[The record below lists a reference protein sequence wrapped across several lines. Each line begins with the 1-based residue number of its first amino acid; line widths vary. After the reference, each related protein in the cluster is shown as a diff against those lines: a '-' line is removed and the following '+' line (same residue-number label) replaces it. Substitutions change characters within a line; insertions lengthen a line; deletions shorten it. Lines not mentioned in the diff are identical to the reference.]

1 MGIVQT
7 LYYQLSQYTDAP
19 ERRIGLF
26 FKGLSEKNSVV
37 AARSQLLDLM
47 QHDLAAINL
56 WTEYKY
62 KGYNYL
68 RKSTRKKLYA
78 NLELIAADFDV
89 YYQANR
95 MDGAEVA
102 QHIHTIAP
110 HAHIEFQR
118 AQLLRALT
126 DYFSLTRGLYEYRES
141 SSFSRLLRNPSEE
154 KLIGDC
160 NQIVTLYAH
169 LYAKYFNINDL
180 KVRLLPNHVALHYG
194 GVDIEATNGTFA
206 NYDDT
211 KDAEL
216 MPIEELV
223 TVNLLD
229 TTDSYLETHEVAPED
244 FLQSSRLAY
253 MLSHSREIVARNLE
267 AAYGSIINS
276 LMSRNNFSQAL
287 KFAKQSSNIELLAVV
302 GNNGALYHMN
312 KHEFAAARKYAQYA
326 LHRNELIQDS
336 YRAEGV
342 YHYNQQHFHEAI
354 KAFKECGDQDSVRK
368 CYAAL
373 FFDEQSA
380 LPKQLTSD
388 NIKQYSKVIRRMQGY
403 AKKSGNKELILHVDS
418 LRKYL

>member
-7 LYYQLSQYTDAP
+7 LYYQLSQYADAP

-26 FKGLSEKNSVV
+26 FKGLSEKKSV
-37 AARSQLLDLM
+37 AAARAQLLDLM
-47 QHDLAAINL
+47 QQDLAAINL

-62 KGYNYL
+62 KGYKYL

-78 NLELIAADFDV
+78 NLELIAANFDTF
-89 YYQANR
+89 YQMNR
-95 MDGAEVA
+95 KDGAVVA

-126 DYFSLTRGLYEYRES
+126 DYFSLTRGLYEYHES

-169 LYAKYFNINDL
+169 LYAKYFDIHDL
-180 KVRLLPNHVALHYG
+180 KIRLLPNHVALHYS

-206 NYDDT
+206 NYDDA
-211 KDAEL
+211 KGSEL

-229 TTDSYLETHEVAPED
+229 TTDSYLETHGVAPED

-253 MLSHSREIVARNLE
+253 MLSHSREIVSRNLE
-267 AAYGSIINS
+267 AAYGSIING
-276 LMSRNNFSQAL
+276 LMSRNNFAQAL
-287 KFAKQSSNIELLAVV
+287 KFAKQSGNIELLAVV
-302 GNNGALYHMN
+302 GNNGALHHMD
-312 KHEFAAARKYAQYA
+312 KHEFAAARKFAQHA
-326 LHRNELIQDS
+326 LRRDELIKDS

-342 YHYNQQHFHEAI
+342 YHYNQQRFHDAI

-373 FFDEQSA
+373 FFEEQSA
-380 LPKQLTSD
+380 LPKQLTSE
-388 NIKQYSKVIRRMQGY
+388 NIKQYSKLIRRMQGY
-403 AKKSGNKELILHVDS
+403 AKKSENKELVQHADS

>member
-7 LYYQLSQYTDAP
+7 LYYQFSQYVDAS

-26 FKGLSEKNSVV
+26 FKGLSEKKSVV

-47 QHDLAAINL
+47 QQDLAAINL

-68 RKSTRKKLYA
+68 RKSTRKKLYL
-78 NLELIAADFDV
+78 NLELITADFEAF
-89 YYQANR
+89 YKTNR
-95 MDGAEVA
+95 IDGAEVV

-110 HAHIEFQR
+110 HAHIELER

-126 DYFSLTRGLYEYRES
+126 DYFSLTRGLYDYRES
-141 SSFSRLLRNPSEE
+141 SSFSRLLRNPSKE

-169 LYAKYFNINDL
+169 LYAKYFDIHDL
-180 KVRLLPNHVALHYG
+180 KIRLLPNHVALHYS

-206 NYDDT
+206 NYDNA
-211 KDAEL
+211 KGAEL

-253 MLSHSREIVARNLE
+253 MLSHSREIVSRNLD
-267 AAYGSIINS
+267 AAYSTIINV

-287 KFAKQSSNIELLAVV
+287 KFAKQSGDIELLTVV
-302 GNNGALYHMN
+302 GNNGALYHMDR
-312 KHEFAAARKYAQYA
+312 HEFAAARKFAQHA
-326 LHRNELIQDS
+326 LRRSELIKDS

-342 YHYNQQHFHEAI
+342 YHYNEHHLHEAI
-354 KAFKECGDQDSVRK
+354 KAFKECDDQDAVCK

-373 FFDEQSA
+373 FFEEQST
-380 LPKQLTSD
+380 LPEQLTSE
-388 NIKQYSKVIRRMQGY
+388 NIKLYSKAIHRMQGY
-403 AKKSGNKELILHVDS
+403 AKKSENKELIQNVDS

>member
-7 LYYQLSQYTDAP
+7 LYYQFSQYVDMP
-19 ERRIGLF
+19 ERKVGLF
-26 FKGLSEKNSVV
+26 FKGLSEKKSVV

-47 QHDLAAINL
+47 QRDLAAVNL

-68 RKSTRKKLYA
+68 RKSTRKKLYL
-78 NLELIAADFDV
+78 NLKLIATDFDV
-89 YYQANR
+89 FYKANR
-95 MDGAEVA
+95 TDGAEVA

-110 HAHIEFQR
+110 HAHVEFER

-126 DYFSLTRGLYEYRES
+126 DYFSLTRNLYEYRES
-141 SSFSRLLRNPSEE
+141 SSFSRLLRNPNKE

-169 LYAKYFNINDL
+169 LYTKYFDIHDL
-180 KVRLLPNHVALHYG
+180 KIRLLPNHVALHYG
-194 GVDIEATNGTFA
+194 GVDIEATTGTFA
-206 NYDDT
+206 NYDDA
-211 KDAEL
+211 KGAEL

-253 MLSHSREIVARNLE
+253 MLSHSREIVSRNLE
-267 AAYGSIINS
+267 AAYGSIING

-287 KFAKQSSNIELLAVV
+287 KFAKQSGDIELLSIV
-302 GNNGALYHMN
+302 GNNGALYHMD
-312 KHEFAAARKYAQYA
+312 KHEFVAARKFAQHA
-326 LHRNELIQDS
+326 LRRSELIKDS

-342 YHYNQQHFHEAI
+342 YQYNEHHFHEAI
-354 KAFKECGDQDSVRK
+354 KAFKECNDQDSVRK
-368 CYAAL
+368 CYTAL
-373 FFDEQSA
+373 FFDEQST
-380 LPKQLTSD
+380 LPKQLTSE
-388 NIKQYSKVIRRMQGY
+388 NVKQYSKVIHRMQGF
-403 AKKSGNKELILHVDS
+403 AKKSENAGLIQHVNN